1 MQLSILKIPAIW
13 VLAVSSALTYVTRYA
28 INSWGVLYLQE
39 ARGFSLPEAGFLL
52 MLSTLAGMAGAIA
65 FGFVS
70 DKMFDARRPPVNLI
84 FAVLEL
90 IGLVII
96 FFGPHRSEER
106 RVGKAC
112 VSTCRFRGSPEHEK
126 KK

>member
-1 MQLSILKIPAIW
+1 
-13 VLAVSSALTYVTRYA
+13 
-28 INSWGVLYLQE
+28 
-39 ARGFSLPEAGFLL
+39 

-96 FFGPHRSEER
+96 FFGPHNVPVLIAGMLLFGMGLTGLVTRSDER
-106 RVGKAC
+106 RVGKEC
-112 VSTCRFRGSPEHEK
+112 VSTWRDRCSPSTYK
-126 KK
+126 KKTIDQIPE